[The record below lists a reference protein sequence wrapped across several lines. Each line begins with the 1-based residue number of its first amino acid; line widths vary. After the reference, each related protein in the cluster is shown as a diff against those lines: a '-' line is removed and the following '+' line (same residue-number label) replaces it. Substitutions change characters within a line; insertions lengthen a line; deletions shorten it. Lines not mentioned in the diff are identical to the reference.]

1 MLGNIV
7 EPRAKQ
13 TKNIEIKVKKYS
25 ILILRSL
32 EKIRSDHTDLD
43 WLALHLKIGSGIG
56 YLSLEIIRS
65 YVDKFNVFYYAD
77 NLKVS
82 TIVSINFVFQK

>member
-1 MLGNIV
+1 MGNIV

-43 WLALHLKIGSGIG
+43 WLALHLKIGSD

-65 YVDKFNVFYYAD
+65 YVDKFNAFYYAD

-82 TIVSINFVFQK
+82 TIASINFVFQK